1 MFANY
6 NASLIYFI
14 YQEHQRGNIVTE
26 NQNLIVENSAKNT
39 EVMLGYFLQ
48 KKVYPDKSFRIGD
61 SHGKFPD
68 IRTEDLSLGIE
79 AVQAEYAE
87 DFASKIILKKF
98 IHYKGNAKKIKNYI
112 KSKMGAFETL
122 LFVNKNKVEAW
133 QIKLVNYSKYFSK
146 YIFEK
151 AIAKKLE
158 KLNDGNYNSI
168 TGEINLAIISVYR
181 DKPDSVIKDIQE
193 KYNSVKDSYRLVFK
207 KLFVLFPDRLFEI
220 DGEKIT
226 KYDITDEELENLEEE
241 FMYLLKHK
249 VQ

>member
-1 MFANY
+1 MEQTN
-6 NASLIYFI
+6 NVKLVIDK
-14 YQEHQRGNIVTE
+14 
-26 NQNLIVENSAKNT
+26 SAKNT

-48 KKVYPDKSFRIGD
+48 KKIYPDKTLFIGD

-98 IHYKGNAKKIKNYI
+98 IHFHGDAKKIKNYI
-112 KSKMGAFETL
+112 KTKLRAFETL

-133 QIKLVNYSKYFSK
+133 TIKLVGYSKYFSK

-158 KLNDGNYNSI
+158 KLNDGNYAAI
-168 TGEINLAIISVYR
+168 KGKIHLAIISVYSA
-181 DKPDSVIKDIQE
+181 KPDKIIKDIQE
-193 KYNSVKDSYRLVFK
+193 KYLSIKDSYRQVFNK
-207 KLFVLFPDRLFEI
+207 IFILFTDRLFEI
-220 DGEKIT
+220 DGDKIT
-226 KYDITDEELENLEEE
+226 KHDIDDDELEHLEDE
-241 FMYLLKHK
+241 FTKLIKQK
-249 VQ
+249 S